1 MTRVHCSRER
11 RVKPPTFEQHKMI
24 IKATFNGETRKWK
37 GDSASSFANLLE
49 QLSTLF
55 HTEIAAIQY
64 VDEDGDLIVCDTE
77 IEWRELA
84 SLSDTLK
91 VQVISKSAKAQ
102 SVPPSEDGKKP
113 VVEKPVVIE
122 KPNVEKLAGIEMPV
136 ATEKEEKE
144 KVVNYPMAEGD
155 SRTSRPIAQR
165 WRGVQCDNCNASDF
179 PGQRFKCLMCP
190 DYDLCQGCFD
200 LQQMKDS
207 PLGDVHVAGHRFLN
221 MGHAAASRATSPL
234 PALLEA
240 ASSFLSSKLEKPLE
254 KSSASRSASR
264 ESVKEPRDQGP
275 WLVAEPVDDFKKP
288 AAETEKKEP
297 VSFSEVMQ
305 NLATAFGSVRAFSQ
319 DEAPGAAT
327 PVVQPASQIPPWLA
341 GMMSGSAHQPPHPLA
356 TGAGGNMANILANM
370 TGQAPASGAPWWL
383 PMVSQAIASTDWR
396 GVASQVASAAQSAS
410 VASSQA
416 SSASQAASQAS
427 QMPQATA
434 GPGVVSA
441 LQQLYSAY
449 QATQQPA
456 AGQSATSQSAAG
468 QQGGPGESGIASA
481 LQQLYT
487 AYQTEAAVPLE
498 SANPVEVGATIQDV
512 IEENVTDSTG
522 RSIPPPPSQAL
533 PASLPA
539 SLVDLLRRV
548 GNEVG
553 RDSFQ

>member
-1 MTRVHCSRER
+1 
-11 RVKPPTFEQHKMI
+11 MI

-84 SLSDTLK
+84 PLSDTLK

-102 SVPPSEDGKKP
+102 SLPPSEDGKKP
-113 VVEKPVVIE
+113 VVEKPVIE
-122 KPNVEKLAGIEMPV
+122 NVNVEKLAGIEMPV
-136 ATEKEEKE
+136 AAEKEEKE
-144 KVVNYPMAEGD
+144 KIVNYPMAEGD

-179 PGQRFKCLMCP
+179 PGQRFKCLTCP

-221 MGHAAASRATSPL
+221 MGHAASRATSPL

-240 ASSFLSSKLEKPLE
+240 ATSFLSNKLEKPLE

-288 AAETEKKEP
+288 PAETEKKEP
-297 VSFSEVMQ
+297 LSFSEVMQ
-305 NLATAFGSVRAFSQ
+305 NLATAFGSVRAFPQ

-356 TGAGGNMANILANM
+356 TGAGGSMANILANM
-370 TGQAPASGAPWWL
+370 TGHAPASGAPWWL
-383 PMVSQAIASTDWR
+383 PMVSQAITSTDWR

-410 VASSQA
+410 VSSSQA
-416 SSASQAASQAS
+416 SSASQAASQV
-427 QMPQATA
+427 PQATA

-456 AGQSATSQSAAG
+456 AGQPATGQSAAG
-468 QQGGPGESGIASA
+468 QQGGQGESGIVSA

-498 SANPVEVGATIQDV
+498 SANPVEVGATVQDL

-522 RSIPPPPSQAL
+522 RSIPPPPAQA
-533 PASLPA
+533 LPA